1 MTRLGRLLVHVA
13 LGAALLGVS
22 GVHVRAQAPAA
33 EPALRRWLDLQTFTV
48 GVRYQRV
55 DNSADVTT
63 ADLMQY
69 REGLRARFNFDKK
82 KRFTV
87 TAGAQ
92 SGPTFNSGWLATGAG
107 RGAFDGHRHYVRQ
120 LFASAVPVK
129 GIELQYGGLYL
140 LRGEHD
146 EFTSYDDDGYVVGE
160 RLSVRRPKALWLDEV
175 SLTRGAIVS
184 TAAPS
189 VFRRWDGLTNQ
200 TYTQALGSKTFSKV
214 VTASLDYT
222 RATGAD
228 TIRGAV
234 TIHLPAGAPVQTV
247 RYEQYRRV
255 NHDPASG
262 FAVWVDRTLGRL
274 GRLQAG
280 YIAVDQHYGGFNSD
294 RAQSGR
300 RVFANLVVPVYGPV
314 SATVFATRAVD
325 IDYPVSVAR
334 RFNFVL
340 TYDVLSSLRR
350 TGVF

>member
-1 MTRLGRLLVHVA
+1 MASLDRALVRASLIVA
-13 LGAALLGVS
+13 VLCAGGSVA
-22 GVHVRAQAPAA
+22 RAQAPAA
-33 EPALRRWLDLQTFTV
+33 EPALRRWLDLQTLTV
-48 GVRYQRV
+48 AARYHV
-55 DNSADVTT
+55 VENSADVTT
-63 ADLMQY
+63 ADQVQY
-69 REGLRARFNFDKK
+69 REVVRARVNLDQR

-87 TAGAQ
+87 TVGAQ
-92 SGPTFNSGWLATGAG
+92 SGRSFVSGWLPTGAG
-107 RGAFDGHRHYVRQ
+107 TGAFDGSDHRVRQ
-120 LFASAVPVK
+120 LFASAAPLK

-146 EFTSYDDDGYVVGE
+146 ELTSYDDDGYVVGE

-234 TIHLPAGAPVQTV
+234 TVHLPKGAPVQTV

-262 FAVWVDRTLGRL
+262 FAVWADRTLGRL

-280 YIAVDQHYGGFNSD
+280 YIAVDQHYGGLNSD
-294 RAQSGR
+294 RALSGR
-300 RVFANLVVPVYGPV
+300 RVFANLVVPIYGPL
-314 SATVFATRAVD
+314 SATLFTTHAVD
-325 IDYPVSVAR
+325 IDYPVAIAHRSNIV
-334 RFNFVL
+334 V
-340 TYDVLSSLRR
+340 TWDVLSSLRR